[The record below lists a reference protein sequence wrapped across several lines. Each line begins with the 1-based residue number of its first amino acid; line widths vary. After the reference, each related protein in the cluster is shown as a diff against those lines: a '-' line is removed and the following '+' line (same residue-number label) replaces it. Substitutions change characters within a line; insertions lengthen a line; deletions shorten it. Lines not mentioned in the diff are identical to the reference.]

1 MPIRCQIRQR
11 RSIELMAAQKLVA
24 DTRLSNEI
32 EPLSYVLQLHP
43 NVTTASFIGTIKVNL
58 TWKSDSKVI
67 ELHAHA
73 ELNINETD
81 VKVRLLATNE
91 S

>member
-1 MPIRCQIRQR
+1 
-11 RSIELMAAQKLVA
+11 MAAQKLVA

-32 EPLSYVLQLHP
+32 EPLSYILQLHP
-43 NVTTASFIGTIKVNL
+43 NVSTSSFVGTIKVNL
-58 TWKSDSKVI
+58 TWKVESKVI
-67 ELHAHA
+67 ELHAHP

-81 VKVRLLATNE
+81 VKVRLLGTNE

>member
-1 MPIRCQIRQR
+1 
-11 RSIELMAAQKLVA
+11 MAAQKLVA
-24 DTRLSNEI
+24 DLRLSNEI
-32 EPLSYVLQLHP
+32 EPLSYILQLYP
-43 NVTTASFIGTIKVNL
+43 NISSASFIGTIKINL
-58 TWKSDSKVI
+58 TWKVESKVI
-67 ELHAHA
+67 ELHAHS